1 MTGKEVRKL
10 KDEEIAIELKRVRE
24 QLFQLRQQAV
34 TDKVSDNSKFRK
46 LRRDV
51 ARLLTERTARA
62 AQA

>member
-10 KDEEIAIELKRVRE
+10 KDEEIAIELKRLRE
-24 QLFQLRQQAV
+24 QLFRLRQQSV